1 MKRKMYNNVLK
12 VGKLIQKK
20 GCEEKEALELA
31 DMTYT
36 EFLSNIDKYVGYVVE
51 FKTRFKSNGK
61 IFTSQRYVWDNK

>member
-1 MKRKMYNNVLK
+1 MKRKTYNNVLK

-36 EFLSNIDKYVGYVVE
+36 EFLSNIDKVCWVRSG
-51 FKTRFKSNGK
+51 
-61 IFTSQRYVWDNK
+61 I